1 MAEKPDKFKN
11 LKLGKPWT
19 EVDNMK
25 LKKIYKDDKKN
36 LAQVAEELGRDKNKV
51 ISELIGLKLVKD
63 ESEVR
68 GIDDYK
74 KSDYYKLVQEYY
86 SWQKEEKNKQ
96 IKEEKKTI
104 KKIANNEL
112 FDKEDFKTLKETI
125 NYLVEVVQEQTMNI
139 KLLTKEIEEL
149 KMNNNN
155 EKIKEDKE
163 DDNHELDKDYKTIKY
178 KKKEYI
184 VYKNN
189 VYAKTES
196 NKKGVLVGT
205 FEDGKV
211 CLN

>member
-1 MAEKPDKFKN
+1 MTEKPDKFKN

-36 LAQVAEELGRDKNKV
+36 LAQVAEELGRDKNKI

-68 GIDDYK
+68 GIIEYK
-74 KSDYYKLVQEYY
+74 TSDYYKLVQEYY
-86 SWQKEEKNKQ
+86 SWQKDEKKKKIQ
-96 IKEEKKTI
+96 EEKKTI
-104 KKIANNEL
+104 KKIANNEI
-112 FDKEDFKTLKETI
+112 FDKEDFKSLKETI
-125 NYLVEVVQEQTMNI
+125 NYLVEVVQEQTMSI
-139 KLLTKEIEEL
+139 KLLKTEIEQL
-149 KMNNNN
+149 NKNKTD
-155 EKIKEDKE
+155 EKIEENIEENNQEVDE
-163 DDNHELDKDYKTIKY
+163 EYKTIKH

-189 VYAKTES
+189 VYAKTEN

>member
-1 MAEKPDKFKN
+1 MTEKPDKFKN

-36 LAQVAEELGRDKNKV
+36 LAQVAEELGRDKNKI

-68 GIDDYK
+68 GINEYK
-74 KSDYYKLVQEYY
+74 TTDYYKLVQEYY
-86 SWQKEEKNKQ
+86 SWQKDEKNKKIQ
-96 IKEEKKTI
+96 EEKKTI
-104 KKIANNEL
+104 KKIANNEI
-112 FDKEDFKTLKETI
+112 FDKEDFKSLKETI
-125 NYLVEVVQEQTMNI
+125 NYLVEVVQEQTMSI
-139 KLLTKEIEEL
+139 KLLKTEIEQL
-149 KMNNNN
+149 NKNKTD
-155 EKIKEDKE
+155 EKIEENIEENNQKLDKE
-163 DDNHELDKDYKTIKY
+163 YKTIKH

-189 VYAKTES
+189 VYAKTEN